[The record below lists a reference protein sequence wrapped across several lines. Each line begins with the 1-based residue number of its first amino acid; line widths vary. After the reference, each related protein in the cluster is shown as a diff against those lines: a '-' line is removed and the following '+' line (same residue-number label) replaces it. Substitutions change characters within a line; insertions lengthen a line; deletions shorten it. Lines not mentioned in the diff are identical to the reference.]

1 MNSKATDLDNI
12 ISSLAVFS
20 ALKED
25 PAIDD
30 LRSFLEADDGETSE
44 QLDYLSDF
52 AAELYRN
59 GGDLPAYIRR
69 IVMLI
74 LFQLRDTTVKL
85 YHDRLSC

>member
-25 PAIDD
+25 PSIDS
-30 LRSFLEADDGETSE
+30 LRGFLEADDGETSE

-52 AAELYRN
+52 ASALYED
-59 GGDLPAYIRR
+59 GGDLPSYIRK
-69 IVMLI
+69 IVMEDENAYLLAKAKSLPI
-74 LFQLRDTTVKL
+74 
-85 YHDRLSC
+85 